1 MNESK
6 QKRTRANGEGS
17 IYPYRN
23 GFAAYVWVTTPDGK
37 SRRKYV
43 YGQTRE
49 IVHEKW
55 IKLHSTA
62 RQGPMPTRSV
72 TVAVFVARWLS
83 EVVEPNLAPLTYSTY
98 ETLARLYIV
107 PGLGAKRLDRLTV
120 RDVQKWVNG
129 LQRACQCCA
138 QGKDARRP
146 ERRRRC
152 CALGRCCGQTI
163 SARTLKDV
171 RGVLRSALTHAGRE
185 ELVSKNVAGLVKVPK
200 VRARRRKA
208 WTTDEARI
216 FLESA
221 RGDRYYAAYVLIVVL
236 GFRKGEALGLPDV
249 TDDGPEELAV
259 EWQLQRVRG
268 QLLHRETKTAGSD
281 ATLPL
286 PQICR
291 TAIAERRRLRA
302 EDRKAAGAAWQESG
316 LFTTGRFGTAVEPRT
331 FDRAFA
337 LRVQKAGVPR
347 ITVHDARRTC
357 ASLLVDLDVH
367 PRVIMRILRHA
378 SIDVTMEIYAQASST
393 ATREALNRLGESL
406 DR

>member
-1 MNESK
+1 MTQRRRS
-6 QKRTRANGEGS
+6 RANGEGS

-23 GFAAYVWVTTPDGK
+23 GFAAYVWVTTPEGRP
-37 SRRKYV
+37 RRKYV

-55 IKLHSTA
+55 IKLQGAA
-62 RQGPMPTRSV
+62 RQGPMTTRSV
-72 TVAVFVARWLS
+72 TVAAFLTRWLR
-83 EVVEPNLAPLTYSTY
+83 EVVEPNLAPLTFATY
-98 ETLARLYIV
+98 ETLVRLYIV

-120 RDVQKWVNG
+120 QDVQAWMNG

-138 QGKDARRP
+138 QGRDARRP
-146 ERRRRC
+146 EKRRRC
-152 CALGRCCGQTI
+152 CAVGACCRRVL
-163 SARTLKDV
+163 SARTLKDT
-171 RGVLRSALTHAGRE
+171 RTVLRSALTHAGRE
-185 ELVSKNVAGLVKVPK
+185 ELVSRNVASLVKVPK
-200 VRARRRKA
+200 SRARRGKA

-221 RGDRYYAAYVLIVVL
+221 RGDRYYVAYVLIVVL
-236 GFRKGEALGLPDV
+236 GFRKGEALGLPDIAS
-249 TDDGPEELAV
+249 DDVEELAV

-268 QLLHRETKTAGSD
+268 QLLHRETKTEGSD

-286 PQICR
+286 PMICR
-291 TAIAERRRLRA
+291 TAIAERRMQRA
-302 EDRKAAGAAWQESG
+302 ADKEAAGDAWQESG
-316 LFTTGRFGTAVEPRT
+316 LFVTGRHGTAVEPRT

-367 PRVIMRILRHA
+367 PRVIMRVLRHA
-378 SIDVTMEIYAQASST
+378 NLDVTMEIYAQASSEK
-393 ATREALNRLGESL
+393 TREALNRLSESL

>member
-1 MNESK
+1 MS
-6 QKRTRANGEGS
+6 QRARSRANGEGS

-23 GFAAYVWVTTPDGK
+23 GFAAYAWVTTPDGQ

-55 IKLHSTA
+55 IKLQGAA
-62 RQGPMPTRSV
+62 RQGPVATRSV
-72 TVAVFVARWLS
+72 TVAAFLLRWLR
-83 EVVEPNLAPLTYSTY
+83 EVVEPNLAPLTFATY
-98 ETLARLYIV
+98 ETLVRLYIV
-107 PGLGAKRLDRLTV
+107 PGLGSKRLDRLTV
-120 RDVQKWVNG
+120 QDVQAWLNG

-138 QGKDARRP
+138 QGRDARR
-146 ERRRRC
+146 EVKLRRC
-152 CALGRCCGQTI
+152 CAVGACCGRVLSTRTI
-163 SARTLKDV
+163 RDV
-171 RGVLRSALTHAGRE
+171 RTVLRSALTHAGRE
-185 ELVSKNVAGLVKVPK
+185 ELVSRNVASLVKVPRN
-200 VRARRRKA
+200 RARRRRA
-208 WTTDEARI
+208 WTTDEARV

-221 RGDRYYAAYVLIVVL
+221 RGDRYYAAYVMIVVL
-236 GFRKGEALGLPDV
+236 GFRKGEVLGLPNVVGDDV
-249 TDDGPEELAV
+249 EELAV

-268 QLLHRETKTAGSD
+268 RLLHRETKTEGSD

-286 PQICR
+286 PVICR
-291 TAIAERRRLRA
+291 TAIRERQGRRA
-302 EDRKAAGAAWQESG
+302 ADRLAAGEAWRESG
-316 LFTTGRFGTAVEPRT
+316 LFVTGRHGTAVEPRT

-337 LRVQKAGVPR
+337 LRVRKAGVPQ

-378 SIDVTMEIYAQASST
+378 NIDVTMEIYAQASS
-393 ATREALNRLGESL
+393 AKTREALNRLGESL